1 MPHAFE
7 SLTPDLVLDALD
19 NVGLRGDG
27 RLMALS
33 SYENRVYQV
42 QLEDGTAVVAK
53 FYRPERW
60 SDAQIQEEHDFAAE
74 LMAYEVP
81 VIGPLTLQGQLAP
94 SGGSDPQSGGA
105 WGPRTLHHFG
115 DFAFAVSPRRG
126 GRPPELDDGEVLEW
140 IGRFLAR
147 IHTVGARK
155 PFATRSAIN
164 VQTFAIE
171 PKEWLLAN
179 DMVPLDVQAAWTR
192 NCEAAIELIAAH
204 ATLERPGSQKDLNCE
219 GIRVLRLH
227 GDCHPGNILWTP
239 ADAKPELGPGPHFVD
254 LDDARTGPAV
264 QDLWMLLSG
273 DRSQR
278 TRQLGALVDG
288 YEQFREF
295 DRRELA
301 LIEPLRTLRLIH
313 YSAWLARRWS
323 DPTFPANFPW
333 FGSSDYWQ
341 GQVQMLEEQL
351 EAMQEDPLV
360 V

>member
-1 MPHAFE
+1 MHHAFE
-7 SLTPDLVLDALD
+7 SLTPDVVLDALD
-19 NVGLRGDG
+19 SVGLRGDG
-27 RLMALS
+27 RLTALS

-42 QLEDGTAVVAK
+42 QLEDGSAVVAK

-60 SDAQIQEEHDFAAE
+60 SQAQILEEHSFAQE
-74 LMAYEVP
+74 LMDAEIP
-81 VIGPLTLQGQLAP
+81 VIGPLHLN
-94 SGGSDPQSGGA
+94 GA
-105 WGPRTLHHFG
+105 TLHPFG
-115 DFAFAVSPRRG
+115 GFDFSVSPRRG

-147 IHTVGARK
+147 IHSVGAKK
-155 PFATRSAIN
+155 PFAVRPTLNLA
-164 VQTFAIE
+164 TFAQE
-171 PKEWLLAN
+171 PKDWLLAH
-179 DMVPLDVQAAWTR
+179 DMVPLDVQSAWSR
-192 NCEAAIELIAAH
+192 ACDEAMALIAQHPALTGQASH
-204 ATLERPGSQKDLNCE
+204 
-219 GIRVLRLH
+219 IRLLRLH

-239 ADAKPELGPGPHFVD
+239 TDAAASAGPGPHFVD
-254 LDDARTGPAV
+254 LDDARMGPAV

-278 TRQLGALVDG
+278 SRQLGALVDG

-295 DRRELA
+295 DREELA

-341 GQVQMLEEQL
+341 GQVQMLVEQC
-351 EAMQEDPLV
+351 EAMLEDPLV